1 MLLSHLI
8 AAAVLAAA
16 PDSAFDGP
24 SLRVSTAGLDLGR
37 REDAAVFA
45 TRIADES
52 RRFCAAHGPRLTPSS
67 QGDLSLCE
75 RAMGQAAVSALP
87 DDQWRRFM
95 RAGGRAALNRL
106 QG

>member
-1 MLLSHLI
+1 MLLSHL
-8 AAAVLAAA
+8 LAAA
-16 PDSAFDGP
+16 LAVASGAAPDGLSM
-24 SLRVSTAGLDLGR
+24 RVPAAGLDLGD
-37 REDAAVFA
+37 REDAAAFA
-45 TRIADES
+45 RRIADES
-52 RRFCAAHGPRLTPSS
+52 RRFCAAHGPTVTPSS
-67 QGDLSLCE
+67 QGDLRICE